1 MALTHLPVSELDTVA
16 SEIVPR
22 VRVDADDAYADEV
35 ATGFDDFIDSSTRT
49 SALVLRALVAAHPD
63 HPLAS
68 RLAHG
73 LLRRREGGGWRST
86 QENVWALLALDDYR
100 HAQESGTPDF
110 DARVFLG
117 GSQLGEAHFHGGS
130 STDQAFVAEMKKV
143 FPESGR
149 PLTFDVAGRGKL
161 FYSVDLRTA
170 SPVLPTK
177 PTDAGLYVQK
187 LMRALDASE
196 LAAAQ
201 KVLPQHGET
210 RASPGNLV
218 LVDLLLESAEPRE
231 QVVIDDPLPAGLEAI
246 DFSLD
251 TSALSQRVTD
261 DGPHAGD
268 RHTALFQYGAAFR
281 SPSSMHREEHDD
293 KVLTFLSHIEPGIY
307 HFRYLA
313 RATTPGDFVVPPTR
327 AACMYSPEVWG
338 TSAASRF
345 VVGAGAKA
353 TVATPIVAIAKNP

>member
-1 MALTHLPVSELDTVA
+1 
-16 SEIVPR
+16 
-22 VRVDADDAYADEV
+22 
-35 ATGFDDFIDSSTRT
+35 
-49 SALVLRALVAAHPD
+49 VAARPD

-73 LLRRREGGGWRST
+73 LLSRREGGGWRST

-100 HAQESGTPDF
+100 RAQESATPDF

-130 STDQAFVAEMKKV
+130 STDQPFTADMRKV

-149 PLTFDVAGRGKL
+149 PLTFDVVGHGKL

-170 SPVLPTK
+170 SPILPTH
-177 PTDAGLYVQK
+177 PRDAGLFVQK
-187 LMRALDASE
+187 LLRALEPSE
-196 LAAAQ
+196 LLAAQ
-201 KVLPQHGET
+201 KVLPQHGDT
-210 RASPGNLV
+210 RAAPGNLV
-218 LVDLLLESAEPRE
+218 LVDLLLESAEPHE
-231 QVVIDDPLPAGLEAI
+231 QVVIDDPLPGGLEAI
-246 DFSLD
+246 DFALD
-251 TSALSQRVTD
+251 TSAQSQQVTD
-261 DGPHAGD
+261 DGPHPGD

-281 SPSSMHREEHDD
+281 SPSSMHREQHDD

-338 TSAASRF
+338 TSAASHF
-345 VVGAGAKA
+345 VVGAGAAK
-353 TVATPIVAIAKNP
+353 VAAAPASGAVAKNP